1 MVSVAREANR
11 KHFPWV
17 KQFLQR
23 WSTLIVKT
31 RVKKKEKGGM
41 WRSRRET
48 KEWDEDRKTE
58 TERRHG
64 RERENKNV

>member
-17 KQFLQR
+17 KLNIFFLKR
-23 WSTLIVKT
+23 WAKLIVT
-31 RVKKKEKGGM
+31 MRGEIEECGGVDM
-41 WRSRRET
+41 KQRSRT
-48 KEWDEDRKTE
+48 KIERQRKKGDRQ
-58 TERRHG
+58 